1 MASQSC
7 HHFWH
12 KLTLCFW
19 DKKTK
24 IWYILKFINI
34 YVLKW
39 GKKIVFC
46 AFRHGQ
52 FGGHLLLLLEQH
64 LGPVSQHHLRRKSQE
79 HLLTDGQFTKNTTLH
94 SRRIEPIKV
103 CSRPARR
110 CTCRWDWDRRM
121 EHFLSPCCQSPS
133 TANQA
138 RRMDCL
144 SPSTP
149 REGKWRKSIAPQDT
163 ISSASL
169 ACRLC
174 YAREGPNQ
182 VQGKPIRR
190 QRAALRCPSL
200 DQEPRL
206 K

>member
-1 MASQSC
+1 MR
-7 HHFWH
+7 
-12 KLTLCFW
+12 K
-19 DKKTK
+19 
-24 IWYILKFINI
+24 
-34 YVLKW
+34 
-39 GKKIVFC
+39 KKIVFC

-149 REGKWRKSIAPQDT
+149 REGKWRKSIAPQET

-182 VQGKPIRR
+182 VHGKPIRR